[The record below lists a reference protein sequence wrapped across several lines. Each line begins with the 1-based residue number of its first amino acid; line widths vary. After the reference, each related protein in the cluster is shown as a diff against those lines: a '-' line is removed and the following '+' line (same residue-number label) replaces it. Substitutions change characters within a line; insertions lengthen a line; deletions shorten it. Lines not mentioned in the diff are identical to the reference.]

1 MYDREAAL
9 KLAALQ
15 ANALNP
21 YDAPVQKMDT
31 DNGTIR
37 KFETGATRDTAT
49 DKYEYDGF
57 FSPAVLERRAEYMH
71 KHRKQ
76 ADGSLRDPDNW
87 QKGIPQK
94 VYMSSMF
101 RHFVDVWKWNRYVGL
116 PIDIEEALCA
126 LMFNS
131 EGMLHEILKKK
142 QEKK

>member
-1 MYDREAAL
+1 MAL
-9 KLAALQ
+9 IS
-15 ANALNP
+15 
-21 YDAPVQKMDT
+21 DTVQKMDT

-76 ADGSLRDPDNW
+76 SDGSLRDPDNW
-87 QKGIPQK
+87 QKGIPQEA
-94 VYMSSMF
+94 YMSSLF